1 MSTCRLFD
9 NTIPFHDINIVLSLV
24 TPNSFSLWCLELNHY
39 RKEKWIFCAGP
50 KSNLQS
56 QAFSTTKFS

>member
-39 RKEKWIFCAGP
+39 RNGKVDFLCWPQI
-50 KSNLQS
+50 
-56 QAFSTTKFS
+56 KFTISSI